1 MLGGVAMGKP
11 TRSVLGASGSNGGA
25 AAGWTNPY
33 VTDGLVAMWD
43 GEWNAG
49 GGVHDATSTI
59 WKDLVGNA
67 DLKCETSSVSDS
79 WIRYS
84 QSVQITLENAL
95 ITDYP
100 FTVQGVYDR
109 TETTGNFCAFGFG
122 FSTSRLCTGSAS
134 TFGCRFSSTYNT
146 KNVVGP
152 RNAITWLRSSAD
164 GDKMRIF
171 ADGNDLGLTTSP
183 QGGGVSTLAKICIN
197 GENPY
202 GNYRNV
208 FSVGNIRVYNRAL
221 SAAEIAVNY
230 AVDKARFGL
239 P

>member
-1 MLGGVAMGKP
+1 MSAIAKP
-11 TRSVLGASGSNGGA
+11 TRSAVASDGTRFSA
-25 AAGWTNPY
+25 IAKTPSASLY
-33 VTDGLVAMWD
+33 VQDGLVAMWD
-43 GEWNAG
+43 AIENIGPG
-49 GGVHDATSTI
+49 QHDETSTT

-67 DLKCETSSVSDS
+67 DFKCETGSVSDS

-84 QSVQITLENAL
+84 QSFQIIIDEPLVSG
-95 ITDYP
+95 YP
-100 FTVQGVYDR
+100 FTIQGVYDR

-122 FSTSRLCTGSAS
+122 FSTSRLCTGNAS
-134 TFGCRFSSTYNT
+134 TFGCRFGSTYNT

-171 ADGNDLGLTTSP
+171 ADGNDLGLTNNP
-183 QGGGVSTLAKICIN
+183 QGGDVSTLAKICIN
-197 GENPY
+197 GENQY

-221 SAAEIAVNY
+221 TTSELAYNY
-230 AVDKARFGL
+230 GIDRARFHI
-239 P
+239 